1 MHVGR
6 VGHDV
11 RLHHA
16 VVLGVHEV
24 AGVLSPGVR
33 HGGHALG
40 GAPQGGYHAVI
51 GGGHQDD
58 GEEEHDH
65 HLVHR
70 HYHPQHGGVVQVTE
84 QLQYDDHYYMSVVLV
99 TMLCW

>member
-1 MHVGR
+1 MHAGR
-6 VGHDV
+6 VSHDV

-24 AGVLSPGVR
+24 GVVLSPGVG
-33 HGGHALG
+33 HGGHAFG
-40 GAPQGGYHAVI
+40 GAPQRGYHAVI

-58 GEEEHDH
+58 GEQEDDD

-70 HYHPQHGGVVQVTE
+70 HYHPQHGGVVQVPE
-84 QLQYDDHYYMSVVLV
+84 KLEFESFKPCDY
-99 TMLCW
+99 